1 MVDNKVIDG
10 KLISSEIREKI
21 KIFGEELK
29 KKIRKNSWISSCS
42 CWRKSS

>member
-21 KIFGEELK
+21 KILVKNLK
-29 KKIRKNSWISSCS
+29 NQENSWISSCS

>member
-29 KKIRKNSWISSCS
+29 KIGKNSWIGSCS